1 MGFVSEQSEPR
12 MKRKTWF
19 EVRRVIL
26 NPPLRTLTSIME
38 RRVGKNA
45 PYRTALFTLALGLVT
60 AVAQAGPVEFV
71 FEGHGAV
78 SKRWTL
84 AELDPALPADWS
96 GYKFLVLEFRATS
109 PQRIELELHTPG
121 RVIAKR
127 LHPFQNALVRAAIPL
142 AYFSKPPTGGFD
154 LASVSNKLG
163 GSYFMNVGSG
173 GIGPINQVEA
183 IGVTMRDPVGAPR
196 LELRS
201 IALAQESPGD
211 AVLEPKLLVDEFG
224 QWIPDDWPGKARTLA
239 DLTKAWRAEQDSL
252 GKSPVPDRDRFG
264 GFAKTQAKATGFF
277 RVEQIDGVWWFVD
290 PDGHL
295 FFSNGANGIGTA
307 SATRITGREA
317 IFSALPPASLTPPRS
332 GTTPP
337 DVVNASF
344 YTWNLV
350 RRHGEQDWR
359 KPWAALTVR
368 RMADWGLNT
377 FYGNEPA
384 LVAAEPRQPYV
395 LTVRQWQTG
404 PAFLGM
410 PDVYAENFESQVDA
424 IAAASCEPNKAD
436 PFLLGYFVGNEPAWP
451 GRESMLVDLILA
463 GPASGIQRELKAWLA
478 EKGDTVESRRAFAV
492 HAFERYLT
500 VIVAAVKR
508 HDPNHLNLGIRFG
521 GTPLPEVIRLGRLFD
536 VYSHNIYQ
544 PTPDPERIRHL
555 YELTGRPVL
564 IGEFHMGTPGR
575 GMAPGLVLA
584 ATQAEKARLYRA
596 YVENA
601 AANPAIIGTHWFQ
614 FIDQPNTGRMDGEN
628 YNIGMVDITDR
639 PYPEMVA
646 AMKETNSCLLD
657 VRLGKLPPVAPRL
670 GVEAQ
675 TVLPEKNEPASPPTP
690 AKK

>member
-1 MGFVSEQSEPR
+1 MRKITPEIL
-12 MKRKTWF
+12 KRTRS
-19 EVRRVIL
+19 RRPCWLARAAVI
-26 NPPLRTLTSIME
+26 
-38 RRVGKNA
+38 V
-45 PYRTALFTLALGLVT
+45 LGV
-60 AVAQAGPVEFV
+60 AVAVTQAGAVEFV
-71 FEGHGAV
+71 FDGRGAV

-84 AELDPALPADWS
+84 QELNPALPADWS
-96 GYKFLVLEFRATS
+96 GYNFLVLEFRATS

-142 AYFSKPPTGGFD
+142 AYFSAPPTGGYD
-154 LASVSNKLG
+154 LASLSNKLG
-163 GSYFMNVGSG
+163 GSYFMNIGAG
-173 GIGPINQVEA
+173 GIGPLNQVDA
-183 IGVTMRDPVGAPR
+183 LGVTMRDPVGAPK
-196 LELRS
+196 LEIRS
-201 IALAQESPGD
+201 VALAKESPGD

-224 QWIPDDWPGKARTLA
+224 QWIPADWPGKARTLA
-239 DLTKAWRAEQDSL
+239 DLKKVWREEAESL

-277 RVEQIDGVWWFVD
+277 RVEQIDGKWWFVD
-290 PDGHL
+290 PDGHW

-317 IFSALPPASLTPPRS
+317 VFSALPPAGLAPPRF
-332 GTTPP
+332 GNTAA
-337 DVVNASF
+337 DVVSASF

-359 KPWAALTVR
+359 NQWAALTVR

-377 FYGNEPA
+377 FYGNDPA

-410 PDVYAENFESQVDA
+410 PDVYADDFESRVDT

-436 PFLLGYFVGNEPAWP
+436 PFLIGYFIGNEPPWP
-451 GRESMLVDLILA
+451 NRESALADLILA
-463 GPASGIQRELKAWLA
+463 GPASGIQRELEAWLA
-478 EKGDTVESRRAFAV
+478 GKGDTAESRRTFALR
-492 HAFERYLT
+492 AFERYLT
-500 VIVAAVKR
+500 VIIAAVKR

-521 GTPLPEVIRLGRLFD
+521 GSPPPDVIRLGRLFD

-544 PTPDPERIRHL
+544 PTPDPERIKR
-555 YELTGRPVL
+555 YYDLTGRPVL

-584 ATQAEKARLYRA
+584 GSQAEKARLYRA

-601 AANPAIIGTHWFQ
+601 AANPAIVGTHWFQ
-614 FIDQPNTGRMDGEN
+614 FIDQPNTGRPDGEN

-646 AMKETNSCLLD
+646 AMKETNARLLD
-657 VRLGKLPPVAPRL
+657 VRLGHLPPVTSRPGA
-670 GVEAQ
+670 EAQ
-675 TVLPEKNEPASPPTP
+675 AVLTEKSEPASPATSP
-690 AKK
+690 KK

>member
-1 MGFVSEQSEPR
+1 
-12 MKRKTWF
+12 
-19 EVRRVIL
+19 
-26 NPPLRTLTSIME
+26 
-38 RRVGKNA
+38 
-45 PYRTALFTLALGLVT
+45 
-60 AVAQAGPVEFV
+60 
-71 FEGHGAV
+71 
-78 SKRWTL
+78 
-84 AELDPALPADWS
+84 
-96 GYKFLVLEFRATS
+96 
-109 PQRIELELHTPG
+109 
-121 RVIAKR
+121 
-127 LHPFQNALVRAAIPL
+127 
-142 AYFSKPPTGGFD
+142 
-154 LASVSNKLG
+154 
-163 GSYFMNVGSG
+163 
-173 GIGPINQVEA
+173 
-183 IGVTMRDPVGAPR
+183 
-196 LELRS
+196 
-201 IALAQESPGD
+201 
-211 AVLEPKLLVDEFG
+211 
-224 QWIPDDWPGKARTLA
+224 
-239 DLTKAWRAEQDSL
+239 
-252 GKSPVPDRDRFG
+252 
-264 GFAKTQAKATGFF
+264 
-277 RVEQIDGVWWFVD
+277 
-290 PDGHL
+290 
-295 FFSNGANGIGTA
+295 
-307 SATRITGREA
+307 
-317 IFSALPPASLTPPRS
+317 
-332 GTTPP
+332 
-337 DVVNASF
+337 
-344 YTWNLV
+344 
-350 RRHGEQDWR
+350 
-359 KPWAALTVR
+359 
-368 RMADWGLNT
+368 
-377 FYGNEPA
+377 
-384 LVAAEPRQPYV
+384 V

-410 PDVYAENFESQVDA
+410 PDVYADNFESQVDA

-478 EKGDTVESRRAFAV
+478 EKGDTIDSRRAFAV

-601 AANPAIIGTHWFQ
+601 AANPAIVGTHWFQ

-646 AMKETNSCLLD
+646 AMKETNTRLLD